1 MNSLVL
7 VTIGIIVYAEVFPT
21 ISVFFELLR
30 TKMAYWITIIQT
42 QTVGIQEKI
51 EEAQERM
58 KDSQVQAVGFHVHDE
73 YEEDGEDE

>member
-1 MNSLVL
+1 
-7 VTIGIIVYAEVFPT
+7 
-21 ISVFFELLR
+21 
-30 TKMAYWITIIQT
+30 MAYWITIIQT
-42 QTVGIQEKI
+42 QTVGMQEEI

>member
-30 TKMAYWITIIQT
+30 TKMAYWIAIIQT
-42 QTVGIQEKI
+42 QTVGMQEEI

-58 KDSQVQAVGFHVHDE
+58 KDSQIQAVGFHVHDVD
-73 YEEDGEDE
+73 EEREE